1 MAVNIATGLSIPI
14 GLVSIGA
21 IAIGTSLP
29 ELFVS
34 LQALKTKETDLAI
47 GNIFGSNAFNIL
59 MVVGIPGLIMP
70 LEAGEVVME
79 LGIWIFVAASL
90 ILFINGLARQVQ
102 KWEGVAMLIFFV
114 FFLVKLVAFV

>member
-1 MAVNIATGLSIPI
+1 
-14 GLVSIGA
+14 
-21 IAIGTSLP
+21 
-29 ELFVS
+29 
-34 LQALKTKETDLAI
+34 
-47 GNIFGSNAFNIL
+47 